1 MTPTKAAAISKRSFD
16 SFNMFNDPKYITG
29 IQGLGTVQPLH
40 NTQQAYWAVKEESW
54 KTCKWTATEKDFEK
68 DSVLWNHTHR
78 FNSGATEQM
87 HAFLRP
93 RIQIIFQSQILVV
106 DDSILDERTGKTKN
120 IIVGDLSMPEV
131 AEPFNIDKEKGLK
144 DPKHKR
150 QYSTRTKYL
159 VNILTKNNTP
169 AHEVPIVLTVKG
181 LASVDL
187 SQSIKD
193 FNTEMDK
200 CLSMALGMDAG
211 VKFDVDYKSLT
222 VFVPELDIETK
233 GKNSNSICVVKNYE
247 KPKYD
252 TQEEAQASVVNL
264 TIPDEAR
271 EETWKQL
278 KDPNLGNYI
287 NRHSQEQAAKLGGA
301 YGIAEGVPALLP
313 QGSVQVLPAT
323 TDLGHRDQDTGE
335 INLTA

>member
-1 MTPTKAAAISKRSFD
+1 MTQTKAAAISKRSFD

-29 IQGLGTVQPLH
+29 IQGLGTLQPLH
-40 NTQQAYWAVKEESW
+40 NTQQAYWAVKEDSW

-87 HAFLRP
+87 HAFLKP

-106 DDSILDERTGKTKN
+106 DDSILDTRTGKTKN

-159 VNILTKNNTP
+159 INILTKNNTP

-187 SQSIKD
+187 SQNIKD

-200 CLSMALGMDAG
+200 CLSMALGMEAG
-211 VKFDVDYKSLT
+211 VKFDVDYRSLT
-222 VFVPELDIETK
+222 VFVPILDIETK
-233 GKNSNSICVVKNYE
+233 GKNSNAICVVKNFE

-252 TQEEAQASVVNL
+252 TKEDAQASVMDL

-271 EETWKQL
+271 EETWRQL

-301 YGIAEGVPALLP
+301 YEITEGVPALLP
-313 QGSVQVLPAT
+313 QGSVQVLPAAN
-323 TDLGHRDQDTGE
+323 LGDRDEDTGE
-335 INLTA
+335 IKLT